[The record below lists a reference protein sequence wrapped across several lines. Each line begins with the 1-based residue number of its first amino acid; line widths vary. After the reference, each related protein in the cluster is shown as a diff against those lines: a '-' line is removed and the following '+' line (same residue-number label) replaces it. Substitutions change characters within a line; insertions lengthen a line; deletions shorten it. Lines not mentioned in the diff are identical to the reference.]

1 VVVGVAFVVVEDVE
15 DIARG
20 VCHWTFC
27 FSIEGTNAVADEAAR
42 AASRI
47 ESLYFVMVYYY

>member
-1 VVVGVAFVVVEDVE
+1 VVVGVVVVEDVE

-20 VCHWTFC
+20 VCHCTFC
-27 FSIEGTNAVADEAAR
+27 FCFEGTNAVADEAAR

>member
-1 VVVGVAFVVVEDVE
+1 VVVGVVVVEDVE